1 MRRRRDGVLTVL
13 VVLVAG
19 GTIACLVAALVDGL
33 GPWVLAVVA
42 LLAAGVAR
50 LKWREVRA
58 RRAERRTGEAVHDLY
73 TDALDRAG
81 HGDHAGAAT
90 RFADALRR
98 GGGDLTAD
106 LQQGLAAAHLAL
118 GETGRA
124 VTVWREAYQLNQ
136 REQGDD
142 ALPTIAAANGLAAA
156 LLTHGDRA
164 AAAARYRD
172 TLERCRRL
180 LGDADPETVAALNG
194 VTRTDPTPRHDEVAA
209 LYEDLFGP
217 SHPDA
222 RIARRQSAPQDPATA
237 RLATGDLRAARTLY
251 EQAVPGDGTATGT
264 PYGRDATTPAALN
277 DLAMVLREQRD
288 LMGAHRAYERA
299 TELSDPL
306 DPDHLAALAG
316 LTRIMLLQGDET
328 NATAALTDLAEA
340 CATRHGP
347 DHPETAAARRNLARL
362 ARPA

>member
-13 VVLVAG
+13 VALVAG

-42 LLAAGVAR
+42 LLAAGVAW

-58 RRAERRTGEAVHDLY
+58 RRAERRTEDAVHDLY

-81 HGDHAGAAT
+81 RGDHAGAAT
-90 RFADALRR
+90 RLASALRR
-98 GGGDLTAD
+98 GGGDLTAE
-106 LQQGLAAAHLAL
+106 LQQCLAAAHLAL
-118 GETGRA
+118 GETGQA
-124 VTVWREAYQLNQ
+124 VAVWREAYELNQ

-142 ALPTIAAANGLAAA
+142 APPTIAAANGLAAA

-194 VTRTDPTPRHDEVAA
+194 VTRTDPTPRHDTVAA
-209 LYEDLFGP
+209 LYEDLFGA

-237 RLATGDLRAARTLY
+237 HLATGDLRAARTLS
-251 EQAVPGDGTATGT
+251 EQA
-264 PYGRDATTPAALN
+264 ATTPPALN

-288 LMGAHRAYERA
+288 LMGAYRAYERA

-306 DPDHLAALAG
+306 DPHHLTALAG

-340 CATRHGP
+340 YATRYGP
-347 DHPETAAARRNLARL
+347 HHPETTAARRNLARL
-362 ARPA
+362 TRPA

>member
-1 MRRRRDGVLTVL
+1 MGRGRDGILTILLVLL
-13 VVLVAG
+13 VG

-58 RRAERRTGEAVHDLY
+58 RRAERRTGDAVHDLY

-81 HGDHAGAAT
+81 RGDHAGAAT
-90 RFADALRR
+90 RLAGALRR
-98 GGGDLTAD
+98 GGGDLTTE
-106 LQQGLAAAHLAL
+106 LQQCLAAAHLAL

-124 VTVWREAYQLNQ
+124 VAVWREAYELNR

-142 ALPTIAAANGLAAA
+142 APPTIAAANGLAAA

-172 TLERCRRL
+172 TLDRCRRL

-217 SHPDA
+217 FHPDA

-237 RLATGDLRAARTLY
+237 RLATGDLRAARALS
-251 EQAVPGDGTATGT
+251 EQAAAPGDGNATG
-264 PYGRDATTPAALN
+264 TPAALN

-288 LMGAHRAYERA
+288 LMGAYRAYERA

-306 DPDHLAALAG
+306 DPHHLTALAG

-340 CATRHGP
+340 YATRYGP
-347 DHPETAAARRNLARL
+347 HHPETTAARRNLARL
-362 ARPA
+362 TRPA